1 MTAQTFDRLYE
12 DLVQQYRARFSR
24 SGQEHERATKVMVD
38 GGQHTLRLYPPY
50 PVHVQSA
57 SGAYV
62 RDLEGHQILDFWQ
75 GHFANILGH
84 NPPLITETLRDQ
96 LASGYGLQT
105 GMVDELAR
113 ELATLICQQTGA
125 ERVRFT
131 TSGSLATMYATMLAR
146 SYTGRDLVLKVGGGW
161 HGAQPW
167 GLIGVSYGDRGYQS
181 IESEGLPGAT
191 REEALVTRFN
201 DSEALEQV
209 FATYGDQIACFIV
222 EPVIGASGA
231 IPGRLDYMRLA
242 RDLTEK
248 HGALLIL
255 DEVIAGFRFRAG
267 SVAPF
272 YGITP
277 DLITLGKIV
286 GGGMPVAAVA
296 GRAEVMTIAGIE
308 GGRRV
313 RFDGGTYSAH
323 PASMLAGKA
332 MLQYLVEHED
342 EIYPYLARLGEQVR
356 SRLEA
361 IFREHGI
368 IARCTGYPNDAIPG
382 SSLAMLHF
390 PLRPDLRV
398 DSPDVAADPACCM
411 IEVRERLL
419 KLALLLEDVYTMHGL
434 GALSTAHTEDHLDH
448 LYAACHRVAQR
459 LSEAIRN
466 AYQHPRSG
474 TRTGLEQEG

>member
-1 MTAQTFDRLYE
+1 MNAEALATVYA
-12 DLVQQYRARFSR
+12 DLQREYKARFPR
-24 SGQEHERATKVMVD
+24 SGQQHERATTVMVD

-50 PVHVQSA
+50 PVYVQSA

-62 RDLEGHQILDFWQ
+62 RDLEGHHILDFWQ

-105 GMVDELAR
+105 GMVDELAY

-167 GLIGVSYGDRGYQS
+167 GLIGVSYYGDRGYQS
-181 IESEGLPGAT
+181 LESEGLPGAT
-191 REEALVTRFN
+191 MDEALVTRFN

-209 FATYGDQIACFIV
+209 FAQNGDRIACFIL
-222 EPVIGASGA
+222 EPVIGAGGA
-231 IPGRLDYMRLA
+231 IPGHLDYLRLA
-242 RDLTEK
+242 RQLTER

-272 YGITP
+272 YGIAP

-296 GRAEVMTIAGIE
+296 GRAEVMAIAGIE

-323 PASMLAGKA
+323 PASMLAGKT
-332 MLQYLVEHED
+332 MVQYLVDHED
-342 EIYPYLARLGEQVR
+342 EVYPYLARLGDQVR
-356 SRLEA
+356 SRLED
-361 IFREHGI
+361 IFHQHGI
-368 IARCTGYPNDAIPG
+368 VARCTGYPNEAIPG

-390 PLRPDLRV
+390 PLRPGVRV

-411 IEVRERLL
+411 LEVRERLL
-419 KLALLLEDVYTMHGL
+419 KLALLLEDVYAVHGL
-434 GALSTAHTEDHLDH
+434 GALSTAHTEDHLEH
-448 LYAACHRVAQR
+448 LYAACDRAAQR
-459 LSEAIRN
+459 LSEPIRN
-466 AYQHPRSG
+466 AY
-474 TRTGLEQEG
+474 E